1 MLVEGMDNL
10 DILKLILQDKIDW
23 NDLDEDQL
31 LAVQLEL
38 MAQIAEHR
46 AEEIGSPMV
55 WEPSSCYH

>member
-23 NDLDEDQL
+23 NDLDDDQL
-31 LAVQLEL
+31 LGVQLEL
-38 MAQIAEHR
+38 MAQIAEQR
-46 AEEIGSPMV
+46 ADEIGVPMV